1 MCVYARKPVN
11 MCESGYTTILIYS
24 LRVCA
29 CVRACVRV
37 WGVGGGWGGGGAC
50 VNACVRAGDSVSAR
64 VFVFQCVSVSLCFA
78 LLNMISNVLFCY

>member
-24 LRVCA
+24 LRVCVRVCGWWVGW
-29 CVRACVRV
+29 CVR
-37 WGVGGGWGGGGAC
+37 
-50 VNACVRAGDSVSAR
+50 ACVRAGDSVSAR